1 MDVGDATQNL
11 NLGRGTAQAVAPALG
26 RSLRARH
33 VTMITIGGII
43 GAGLFVG
50 SSTSISS
57 IGPACIISYGVAG
70 LVILLVMRMLSEL
83 AAAYPG
89 TGAFTEFARLGL
101 GEWAGFTSGWLYW
114 YFWVMVV
121 PIEALAGGG
130 ILAPWTGLPV
140 WQLALALLAA
150 MTAINLMSTRSF
162 GEFEFWFS
170 SVKVAA
176 IVAFIA
182 IAGGYVCGIG
192 NAGSAGFGN
201 LVSHHGFAPFG
212 PVSVVA
218 GVTSVIFAFVGAEIV
233 TIAAVES
240 AEPARSIARLTSSVA
255 VRILLFYML
264 SITLI
269 VAVVPWDSIRP
280 GISPFARAL
289 GVIGIPGA
297 ELAMKL
303 VVLTAVLSCLNS
315 GLYVTSRVLFGLASK
330 GDAPAW
336 LVQLTG
342 KRVPARA
349 ILAGAAFGYVAIGL
363 SVASPT
369 VVFSFLVSASGAIA
383 LFNYLLVALAQLRL
397 RQALE
402 QQSPERLVIRMWFF
416 PYASWAVVG
425 VIGAVLM
432 AMAATTGLRSQFF
445 SSLFA
450 VCVALAA
457 FVLRS
462 RMGPRA
468 AVS

>member
-1 MDVGDATQNL
+1 MRT
-11 NLGRGTAQAVAPALG
+11 
-26 RSLRARH
+26 RH

-50 SSTSISS
+50 SSTSIAT

-83 AAAYPG
+83 AASHPG
-89 TGAFTEFARLGL
+89 TGSFTEFARLGL

-121 PIEALAGGG
+121 PIEAIAGGG
-130 ILAPWTGLPV
+130 ILHQWVGLPV
-140 WQLALALLAA
+140 WVLALALLAM
-150 MTAINLMSTRSF
+150 MTGVNLMSTRSF

-192 NAGSAGFGN
+192 APESLALTN
-201 LVSHHGFAPFG
+201 LVSHGGFAPFG
-212 PVSVVA
+212 PLSVVA

-240 AEPARSIARLTSSVA
+240 AAPARSIARLTSSVA

-269 VAVVPWDSIRP
+269 VMVVPWESIRP

-289 GVIGIPGA
+289 GVIGIRGA
-297 ELAMKL
+297 EAIMNL

-330 GDAPAW
+330 GDAPGW
-336 LVQLTG
+336 LVGLNER
-342 KRVPARA
+342 RVPARA
-349 ILAGAAFGYVAIGL
+349 ILAGAAFGYAAIAS
-363 SVASPT
+363 SVLSPT

-383 LFNYLLVALAQLRL
+383 LFNYLLVALAQIRL
-397 RQALE
+397 RRLMEVTA
-402 QQSPERLVIRMWFF
+402 PERLVIRMWLF
-416 PYASWAVVG
+416 PYASWGVVM
-425 VIGAVLM
+425 VIGAVLV
-432 AMAATTGLRSQFF
+432 AMAVTPALRSQFL
-445 SSLFA
+445 SSLVA
-450 VCVALAA
+450 VAVVLGLFSLLRRSAHGLSANAA
-457 FVLRS
+457 
-462 RMGPRA
+462 PIQ
-468 AVS
+468 